1 MYSVRHL
8 QVNRPQAEQ
17 KFCFYLVLSNRSQPP
32 PSPSALTEPQFFSGF
47 EFRRQKGMQKDRFF
61 DTFQIAKKYLMLI
74 KLDI

>member
-1 MYSVRHL
+1 M
-8 QVNRPQAEQ
+8 
-17 KFCFYLVLSNRSQPP
+17 LSNRSQPP